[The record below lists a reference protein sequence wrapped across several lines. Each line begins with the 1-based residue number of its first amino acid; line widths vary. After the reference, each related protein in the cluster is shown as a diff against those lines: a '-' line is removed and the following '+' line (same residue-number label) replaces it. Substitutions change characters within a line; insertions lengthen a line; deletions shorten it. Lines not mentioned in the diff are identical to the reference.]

1 MKKVLFVILFFLC
14 IKVVSQDSISYT
26 PPDSVE
32 IERQYKGI
40 SFVVPIHYER
50 TDDITY
56 VTVKQVQFE
65 ITEEDLR
72 EHNGKTYFIVDKKKF
87 WRQFKRL

>member
-1 MKKVLFVILFFLC
+1 MKKVLVLILFFICVKL
-14 IKVVSQDSISYT
+14 VSQDSISYT

-32 IERQYKGI
+32 IERKFTGI

-50 TDDITY
+50 KDDMTY
-56 VTVKQVQFE
+56 VTIKQVRFD
-65 ITEEDLR
+65 ITEEDLV

-87 WRQFKRL
+87 WRKFNRL